1 MLLQMRCTAWP
12 QCVAMQVVTQ
22 AIVDLHSSNNTN
34 APMHA
39 PITPAQRRTDADYL
53 CHAPLRPCFQHRCVE
68 AKKTDEF
75 NALVGVQIAM
85 CDGSPR
91 QWWCMVDGKLKVNDG
106 SNR

>member
-1 MLLQMRCTAWP
+1 MCTLAT
-12 QCVAMQVVTQ
+12 TQ
-22 AIVDLHSSNNTN
+22 TH
-34 APMHA
+34 HA
-39 PITPAQRRTDADYL
+39 PITAAQGHSVARMLTTSIILLAL
-53 CHAPLRPCFQHRCVE
+53 HRCVE
-68 AKKTDEF
+68 AEKTDEF